1 MHEEIRNQLEEYL
14 EGPANRSS
22 LERVRRHLERCESCR
37 QEAEQ
42 MRQQAELLRSL
53 RAEEELA
60 PLPGF
65 YARVLARVE
74 AQRRLPVLAAFLDP
88 GFGRRLIFASL
99 AAAIGFGSYLIYA
112 ERKPALELAGPVGF
126 LAAQASPGEQVG
138 GDPERDRQTMLLAVA
153 SYQE

>member
-1 MHEEIRNQLEEYL
+1 MLEQ
-14 EGPANRSS
+14 S
-22 LERVRRHLERCESCR
+22 
-37 QEAEQ
+37 Q
-42 MRQQAELLRSL
+42 LLRSL

-88 GFGRRLIFASL
+88 GFARRLVFASL
-99 AAAIGFGSYLIYA
+99 AAALGFGSYLVYA
-112 ERKPALELAGPVGF
+112 ERRPALELAGPVGF
-126 LAAQASPGEQVG
+126 LAAQVSPGDQVG
-138 GDPERDRQTMLLAVA
+138 GDPERDRETMLLAVA